1 MEFDYSKLRGK
12 IREVFST
19 QEQYANSMDLSE
31 TSITNKLNNNSYFT
45 QAEIIKSIDLLKIDV
60 NEIGAYFFTLK
71 IEK

>member
-1 MEFDYSKLRGK
+1 MKFDYSKLRGK

-71 IEK
+71 VEK

>member
-12 IREVFST
+12 IREVFNT
-19 QEQYANSMDLSE
+19 QEQYANFMGLSE

-45 QAEIIKSIDLLKIDV
+45 QAEIIKSIELLKIDV

-71 IEK
+71 VEK

>member
-71 IEK
+71 VEK